1 MAHRKPLFLYLGGK
15 GGKIMPSMCDDCK
28 CSTYYDEEKDSFH
41 CDNECLCC
49 NGTNILEVLQTRNEQ
64 VIALTDEVRQ
74 ELEEAEDMG
83 IGNPILF
90 AEQGPNRYRLM
101 SLFFEDVA
109 GGNNDGVKI
118 TEDTD
123 LGEISVSY
131 FTDRDEVPLTEGA
144 VYEWAID
151 FFKNN

>member
-1 MAHRKPLFLYLGGK
+1 
-15 GGKIMPSMCDDCK
+15 MPSMCDDCK

-83 IGNPILF
+83 ISNPILF
-90 AEQGPNRYRLM
+90 AVPSIVIGSPVLSHSKSAKRRSE
-101 SLFFEDVA
+101 SA
-109 GGNNDGVKI
+109 GLLV
-118 TEDTD
+118 
-123 LGEISVSY
+123 L
-131 FTDRDEVPLTEGA
+131 
-144 VYEWAID
+144 
-151 FFKNN
+151 